1 MILWAATAGSKII
14 LAVLLAAT
22 IGLAATRLLAGRSGW
37 SLFVTCLPVIGL
49 PWHWTGVAE
58 MLRLLSLLAEQQ
70 VALPEALRLTAA
82 GVSDA
87 YVASQCRVL
96 ASRVERGTSLTLA
109 LIQLR
114 SLPLSIV
121 PLVYWG
127 ERHNLL
133 ADGLRSAAEMIE
145 GRLNFHTDLLMQI
158 IPPILF
164 VFVGALS
171 ISTVVGL
178 FLPLMT
184 CLMVLS

>member
-1 MILWAATAGSKII
+1 
-14 LAVLLAAT
+14 
-22 IGLAATRLLAGRSGW
+22 
-37 SLFVTCLPVIGL
+37 
-49 PWHWTGVAE
+49 
-58 MLRLLSLLAEQQ
+58 MLRLLSLLVEQQ
-70 VALPEALRLTAA
+70 IALPEALRLTAA

-96 ASRVERGTSLTLA
+96 AGRVERGTSLTLA

-145 GRLNFHTDLLMQI
+145 GRLNFRTDLLMQI

-164 VFVGALS
+164 VFVGALAVS
-171 ISTVVGL
+171 MVAGILLPMISMIQGW
-178 FLPLMT
+178 M
-184 CLMVLS
+184 